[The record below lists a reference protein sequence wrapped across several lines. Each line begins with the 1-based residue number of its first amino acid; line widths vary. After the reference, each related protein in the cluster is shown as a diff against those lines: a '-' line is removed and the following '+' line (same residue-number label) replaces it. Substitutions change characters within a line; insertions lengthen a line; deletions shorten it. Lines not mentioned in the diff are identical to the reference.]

1 MPILMYGSEK
11 MLWREKKK
19 SSVKA
24 VQMDNL
30 RGLLCIR
37 RMERVPNT
45 RIKELCGV
53 RKGRDEGIDKSVLQ
67 WFGHVERMD
76 RDRIAKRRVCR

>member
-1 MPILMYGSEK
+1 MHEKFFVPILMYGSEK

-19 SSVKA
+19 SSVRA

-30 RGLLCIR
+30 RGLLGFM

-45 RIKELCGV
+45 RIKELYGV
-53 RKGRDEGIDKSVLQ
+53 RVLMKASYCGSAMRRGWRGIGSSR
-67 WFGHVERMD
+67 ESM
-76 RDRIAKRRVCR
+76 